1 MIRNKARAALGSAA
15 ALSAALVVGGATG
28 AEAAASCNAA
38 DFTVNGVFDLQG
50 YLACT
55 AGQGGGLPATG
66 NSTLQIAGIAVGL
79 LAIGGGILATARKRP
94 DEVA

>member
-1 MIRNKARAALGSAA
+1 MRSKTRALIGSAA
-15 ALSAALVVGGATG
+15 TLSAALVVGSGTG
-28 AEAAASCNAA
+28 AGAAASCDAA
-38 DFTVNGVFDLQG
+38 DFTVDGVFDLQG

-66 NSTLQIAGIAVGL
+66 TSTLQIAGIAVGL

-94 DEVA
+94 DQAA